1 MVCGFGFELFGVGV
15 ASESD
20 CCCLFL
26 PGVVG
31 CGGIARNITLPPNSS
46 ENSVGLFSSLRRI
59 PSAERSRGASA
70 KAQFTCSTALMG
82 VPTAG
87 SVRVRNHAKP
97 RVGTRGQGIG
107 RGSGAQPGSPLKNAL
122 VRR

>member
-59 PSAERSRGASA
+59 PSAERSRGASP
-70 KAQFTCSTALMG
+70 KEQFTCSRALIG
-82 VPTAG
+82 IPEAG
-87 SVRVRNHAKP
+87 SRRIRNTARP
-97 RVGTRGQGIG
+97 PMGTGFKDIGIG
-107 RGSGAQPGSPLKNAL
+107 LGRKP
-122 VRR
+122 

>member
-82 VPTAG
+82 VPTVG
-87 SVRVRNHAKP
+87 SMRIWNIARP
-97 RVGTRGQGIG
+97 PMGTGLKDIG
-107 RGSGAQPGSPLKNAL
+107 HRLG
-122 VRR
+122 

>member
-46 ENSVGLFSSLRRI
+46 ENSVGLLSSLRRI

-70 KAQFTCSTALMG
+70 KAQFTCSTALLG

-87 SVRVRNHAKP
+87 TRRVRELSRP
-97 RVGTRGQGIG
+97 
-107 RGSGAQPGSPLKNAL
+107 PLGHGLKDTDTSDSRTTSNPAHINRL
-122 VRR
+122 P